1 MPNKPKAPKTL
12 PVPPEIQ
19 SNEDAHELIRV
30 WDVEGNQ
37 HVSISNALG
46 GEARQFGQLLAQ
58 IALYSSKVYE
68 NNENIERATCLKDI
82 LTGFKEEVAKEV
94 TTRTHH

>member
-1 MPNKPKAPKTL
+1 MPKAPKML
-12 PVPPEIQ
+12 PIPPEIQ
-19 SNEDAHELIRV
+19 NNADAHELIRV
-30 WDVEGNQ
+30 WDIDGNQ

-68 NNENIERATCLKDI
+68 SNERIDQATCLKDI
-82 LTGFKEEVAKEV
+82 LTGFKEEIAKEV
-94 TTRTHH
+94 TDRTRH